1 MMEGPR
7 WRFGLV
13 GGGRRPGPE
22 SRQSIGPEG
31 TAMSAVT
38 AEELTAKKCAPCEG
52 GVPPLSP
59 EEAHALARA
68 TPQWSITPDGKKISR
83 HWRVKN
89 FNAGI
94 DFFNKVAALAEEEGH
109 HPDLHLTGYREVTI
123 ELTTHAIGGLSENDF
138 ILAAKIDRVPIA
150 VKS

>member
-1 MMEGPR
+1 
-7 WRFGLV
+7 
-13 GGGRRPGPE
+13 
-22 SRQSIGPEG
+22 
-31 TAMSAVT
+31 MSAVT
-38 AEELTAKKCAPCEG
+38 AEELIAKKCGPCEG
-52 GVPPLSP
+52 GVPPLSAD
-59 EEAHALARA
+59 EARELAGA
-68 TPQWSITPDGKKISR
+68 TPQWTIAPDGKKIGR

-94 DFFNKVAALAEEEGH
+94 DFFHKVAALAEEEGH